1 MGPRAP
7 EHRTPARGGA
17 PTATEPLSGRRSTA
31 REIGTPTRPLGPGP
45 GRSIGLV
52 THPRIADEP
61 PAAEG
66 APAPR
71 PSSPRL
77 GVPWE
82 RIILALTLAGL
93 AAGGGAWL
101 AGAATLAAAA
111 WAAAIVAALVPLT
124 VTIARALARGE
135 TGVDIIALL
144 ALAGAL
150 ALGEYLAG
158 AVIAV
163 MFASGTALE
172 HYASTRARRELSAL
186 LERAPRVVH
195 RYEGTGLTSPPLAD
209 VRPRDRLL
217 VKAGEVV
224 PVDGVLSDE
233 NAVLDESVLTGETR
247 LAERTSGER
256 VRSGAV
262 NAGGPFTM
270 FATTTAAG
278 STYAGI
284 IRLVREA
291 QTSKAPFVRLADRY
305 ALIFLPLTLAIAG
318 AAWLASGDPV
328 RALAVLV
335 VATPC
340 PLILAAPIAIIAGIS
355 RAAQRGI
362 VMKGGA
368 VLEALSRSRVLLFDK
383 TGTLTMGRPVVTEVL
398 APGGRDPDEIVR
410 LAASLDQVSTHV
422 LAAAIV
428 QAARERGRP
437 LVMPTDVTEE
447 SGRGVRGRV
456 DGHTVAVGRADWAA
470 GDGEL
475 PEWARKLRRRTAF
488 EGAINV
494 FVAVDGT
501 LAGALILE
509 DPVRPD
515 TARTIRA
522 LRAAGIGRVVMVTGD
537 HVDVAETVG
546 AAVGVD
552 AVLAERSPADKVE
565 AVRGERAWGSTIMVG
580 DGVNDAPALAAAD
593 VGVAMGARGA
603 TASSEAADVVL
614 VVDRLDRLAEAL
626 RLARRARGIALQ
638 SVVAGIGMSLAVM
651 ALAAFGWVP
660 PAAGALVQEAIDVAV
675 ILNALRAL
683 GGYGAAAP
691 PRGPEAALSQR
702 FRSEHAELLP
712 VVNRVRAVA
721 DRLDPAAPRAALADV
736 RDIYRFLIEDLLPHE
751 AEEERSFYPLIAKT
765 LGGDDPTGTMVRGHV
780 EIAHLVRVLGRLL
793 EDLPAEGPGADDLP
807 ELRRVLYGLYA
818 ILRLHFAQEEEA
830 YLSLF
835 DVPPASAA

>member
-1 MGPRAP
+1 M
-7 EHRTPARGGA
+7 
-17 PTATEPLSGRRSTA
+17 
-31 REIGTPTRPLGPGP
+31 
-45 GRSIGLV
+45 

-61 PAAEG
+61 PAADR

-82 RIILALTLAGL
+82 RIVLALTLAGL

-111 WAAAIVAALVPLT
+111 WVAAIVVALVPLT
-124 VTIARALARGE
+124 VAIARALARGE

-172 HYASTRARRELSAL
+172 HYASARARRELSAL
-186 LERAPRVVH
+186 LDRAPRVVH
-195 RYEGTGLTSPPLAD
+195 RYEGTGLTSPPLED

-233 NAVLDESVLTGETR
+233 HAVLDESVLTGETR

-262 NAGGPFTM
+262 NAGGPFAM

-305 ALIFLPLTLAIAG
+305 ALVFLPLTLAIAG

-383 TGTLTMGRPVVTEVL
+383 TGTLTMGRPFVTEVL
-398 APGGRDPDEIVR
+398 APGGPGPDGPYGPDEIVR

-437 LVMPTDVTEE
+437 LVMPAGVTEE

-456 DGHTVAVGRADWAA
+456 DGHAVAVGRADWAA

-522 LRAAGIGRVVMVTGD
+522 LRAAGIRRVVMVTGD

-593 VGVAMGARGA
+593 VGVAMGARGS

-638 SVVAGIGMSLAVM
+638 SVVAGIGLSLAVM
-651 ALAAFGWVP
+651 VLAAFGWVP
-660 PAAGALVQEAIDVAV
+660 PAAGALIQEAIDVAV

-691 PRGPEAALSQR
+691 ARGPEAALSQR
-702 FRSEHAELLP
+702 FRSEHGELLP

-721 DRLDPAAPRAALADV
+721 DRLDPAAPQAALADV
-736 RDIYRFLIEDLLPHE
+736 RDIYRFLVEDLLPHE

-793 EDLPAEGPGADDLP
+793 EDLPPEGPGADDLP

-835 DVPPASAA
+835 DVPPASAPA